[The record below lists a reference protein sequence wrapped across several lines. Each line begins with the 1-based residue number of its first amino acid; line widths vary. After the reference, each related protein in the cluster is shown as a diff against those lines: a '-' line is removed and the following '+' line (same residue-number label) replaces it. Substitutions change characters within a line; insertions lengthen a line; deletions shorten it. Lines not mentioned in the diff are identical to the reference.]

1 MKSII
6 RGSLGAAAFLVA
18 LSACDSSEPLRDPAY
33 FEGLGFE
40 KTLEF
45 VRTCAAE
52 KKSLVD
58 KSDAEGLDSFAKS
71 SHGKNCHTGFDY
83 AVKQEA
89 ELVSGKAKL
98 FASANSEEEI
108 KQLKKT
114 IYDGTG
120 SRLGDALVIF
130 KDWKTSDL
138 SRAYFF
144 ADQAAGSRQTK
155 IMIEKMGNGIKR

>member
-6 RGSLGAAAFLVA
+6 RGSLGSAAILFA

-45 VRTCAAE
+45 VRACAAE

-58 KSDAEGLDSFAKS
+58 KGDAEGLDSFAKS

-98 FASANSEEEI
+98 FAGANTEDEI
-108 KQLKKT
+108 KGIKKAIADET
-114 IYDGTG
+114 DGRWGETFK
-120 SRLGDALVIF
+120 VF
-130 KDWKTSDL
+130 KDWKISDL
-138 SRAYFF
+138 NTAYFF
-144 ADQAAGSRQTK
+144 VDQAAGSRQTK
-155 IMIEKMGNGIKR
+155 IMLERMGKGVKR